1 MILAA
6 ASCKSPQQVTVNS
19 AGAVS
24 TTTASQTD
32 AAIHKVIF
40 GNWTVADVGGMKV
53 TGPDRPYL
61 EFGADATN
69 PFLAKCYVYD
79 GCNYINGEYAIT
91 PGGSMKRTSEFAST
105 MRMCADAPYEMGV
118 TLAVNNVT
126 NYRIEKAG
134 TDYLLY
140 LTDAEGK
147 TLMTLRRYDASFI
160 DGAWAVTDVEGRKIK
175 EDSGVTLAFDLK
187 DLSIHGNA
195 GCNVLN
201 GRIVMNPDVQNAI
214 SFTNVATTRMTCPE
228 IELEQQVLG
237 ALNRVAAIS
246 AVDDDTANLLDSA
259 GQTLMTLKRIKQ

>member
-1 MILAA
+1 MILATS
-6 ASCKSPQQVTVNS
+6 SCKSPQVTVNS
-19 AGAVS
+19 AGAV
-24 TTTASQTD
+24 TTATTSQTD
-32 AAIHKVIF
+32 AAIHQVIF
-40 GNWTVADVGGMKV
+40 GNWTVAEVGGMKV

-61 EFGADATN
+61 EFGSDATN

-91 PGGSMKRTSEFAST
+91 PGGSMKRTSDFAST

-126 NYRIEKAG
+126 NYRIEKVG

-140 LTDAEGK
+140 MTDAEGK

-160 DGAWAVTDVEGRKIK
+160 EGAWAVTDVEGRKVSD
-175 EDSGVTLAFDLK
+175 DSGVTLTCDLK
-187 DLSIHGNA
+187 DLRIHGNA

-201 GRIVMNPDVQNAI
+201 GRIVMNPDVQNAMA
-214 SFTNVATTRMTCPE
+214 FTNVATTRMTCPE

-237 ALNRVAAIS
+237 ALSRVAAIS
-246 AVDDDTANLLDSA
+246 AVNDDTANLLDSA
-259 GQTLMTLKRIKQ
+259 GQTLMTLKRINQ